1 MKIWNGTLL
10 KCSYSALEAP
20 LDRPLCQGHLS
31 DIVIK
36 AQNSIKPVLQLII
49 NSSLD
54 LSTLFPMSGIG
65 EKNGRVSYL
74 NYCDL
79 EIFILK
85 VSWHLTVK
93 LFLFNFSILSR
104 QRASLFSRLSP
115 LIHQFGPFHSFAP
128 YLFCLQMFDSS
139 KISRVAIALLLLL
152 KKNGLFM
159 VREMNPFIAM
169 SFKCVQNIC
178 LLLSGNSAQLWL
190 QFQPC

>member
-1 MKIWNGTLL
+1 MISLSKLKTLSNQFFNSLSILVSIFRLFFDVWN
-10 KCSYSALEAP
+10 
-20 LDRPLCQGHLS
+20 RR
-31 DIVIK
+31 
-36 AQNSIKPVLQLII
+36 
-49 NSSLD
+49 
-54 LSTLFPMSGIG
+54 
-65 EKNGRVSYL
+65 KNGRVSYL
-74 NYCDL
+74 NYCDI

>member
-1 MKIWNGTLL
+1 MISLSKLKTLSNQFFNSLSILVSIFRLFFDVWNRRKKWPRLL
-10 KCSYSALEAP
+10 P
-20 LDRPLCQGHLS
+20 
-31 DIVIK
+31 
-36 AQNSIKPVLQLII
+36 QL
-49 NSSLD
+49 LRFRD
-54 LSTLFPMSGIG
+54 
-65 EKNGRVSYL
+65 
-74 NYCDL
+74 
-79 EIFILK
+79 FILK

-104 QRASLFSRLSP
+104 QRASLYSRLSP

-178 LLLSGNSAQLWL
+178 LLLSGGNSAQLWL